1 MSILLLSV
9 AVNALLVGLAYLLAR
24 RRISRL
30 LSGGEALNAI
40 KDEIN
45 RLVVEL
51 NQTSDRN
58 IGIIE
63 ERINRLRK
71 LVDEADRKIMLL
83 GKESEKVRLGTDVY
97 DKLKK
102 SKSLVA
108 EGQTRETIPKA
119 NFQPAGEI
127 TSGVEDETV
136 PQDPS
141 PGPFYAPSAAAQ
153 TASKMAADESE
164 QQKPATP
171 ADEVLALHRQ
181 GFDPKI
187 IAAKTGS
194 PLGEIELIISLS
206 DGSR

>member
-1 MSILLLSV
+1 VSILLLSV
-9 AVNALLVGLAYLLAR
+9 AVNALLVGLVYLLAR
-24 RRISRL
+24 RRINHL

-40 KDEIN
+40 QDEIN

-63 ERINRLRK
+63 ERLNRLRK

-102 SKSLVA
+102 SKSLVS
-108 EGQTRETIPKA
+108 EDQTRETSPKA
-119 NFQPAGEI
+119 NPKATGDFVPAGA
-127 TSGVEDETV
+127 DDAV
-136 PQDPS
+136 PAAAIP
-141 PGPFYAPSAAAQ
+141 APSAAAKAAPI
-153 TASKMAADESE
+153 TATSETE

-171 ADEVLALHRQ
+171 GDEVIALHRQ

-206 DGSR
+206 GGSR

>member
-1 MSILLLSV
+1 M
-9 AVNALLVGLAYLLAR
+9 NALLVGLVYLLAR
-24 RRISRL
+24 RRINRL
-30 LSGGEALNAI
+30 LSGGEALDAI

-71 LVDEADRKIMLL
+71 LVDEADRKIILL

-102 SKSLVA
+102 SKSLVSGGEA
-108 EGQTRETIPKA
+108 RERSRA
-119 NFQPAGEI
+119 ADSERA
-127 TSGVEDETV
+127 VEDETV
-136 PQDPS
+136 PAAANV
-141 PGPFYAPSAAAQ
+141 APLRAPHAASAAAQ
-153 TASKMAADESE
+153 PAPGMAPREFDPR
-164 QQKPATP
+164 KPATP
-171 ADEVLALHRQ
+171 AEEVLALHRQ